1 MKKSKEN
8 NFWLTWLDQDVDSSL
23 IKEKEVIYE
32 LVQPQTIKEP
42 AFGEEISDT
51 TFADE
56 DPIPEALIELFL
68 ENLARQSKPNNR
80 NL

>member
-32 LVQPQTIKEP
+32 LVQPQTIEEP
-42 AFGEEISDT
+42 TFGEEVSDASD
-51 TFADE
+51 ADE
-56 DPIPEALIELFL
+56 EIPEALIELFL
-68 ENLARQSKPNNR
+68 EGLARQSKPNNR